1 MRTKLDSIDIKILD
15 LLQENSKITAKRI
28 GERLNLSQTP
38 IFERIKKLERE
49 GYIKN
54 YSVVLNERKLGLK
67 QTVFI
72 GVTLKEH
79 TRSYLEKF
87 LKKVNTFPEVMDCYM
102 VTGNFDYLL
111 KVVLKDIDA
120 YQTFVETKLSLIKE
134 LGSVNSFIATKKGK
148 QSHKLDL
155 GFLSDSMDVSHY

>member
-1 MRTKLDSIDIKILD
+1 MKNKLDSTDVKILE
-15 LLQENSKITAKRI
+15 LLQEDSKISVKHI
-28 GERLNLSQTP
+28 SERLNFSQTP
-38 IFERIKKLERE
+38 IFERIKKLEKE

-54 YSVVLNERKLGLK
+54 YMAVLSERKLGLK

-72 GVTLKEH
+72 GVTLKGH

-87 LKKVNTFPEVMDCYM
+87 LEQVNGFSEVMECYQ

-134 LGSVNSFIATKKGK
+134 LGNVHTFIATKKGK
-148 QSHKLDL
+148 QTHKLDL
-155 GFLSDSMDVSHY
+155 GFLKNSL